1 VATNRK
7 AGTILQTVAGIGAV
21 LAFLVHNAVA
31 GHALIPTNDI
41 WGIGAALAAIF
52 VAVGR
57 LQF

>member
-1 VATNRK
+1 M
-7 AGTILQTVAGIGAV
+7 AGIGAV